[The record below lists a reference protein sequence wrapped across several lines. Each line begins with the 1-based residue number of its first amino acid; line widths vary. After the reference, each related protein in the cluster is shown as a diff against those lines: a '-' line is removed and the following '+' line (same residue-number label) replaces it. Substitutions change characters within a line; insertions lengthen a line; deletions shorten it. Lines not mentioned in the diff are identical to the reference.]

1 MSTTLVFTIP
11 ADWWLSANDRMHW
24 APKAKRTTY
33 LRNLGNFVSITH
45 GLDGALLECTHV
57 AAFIGY
63 LRNGKADPS
72 NAAPT
77 IKALIDGMT
86 DAGVWADDDSTH
98 VLGPTYLRDPKSPTP
113 GHYTVRLVLTEQ
125 TIPWHTESEQP

>member
-1 MSTTLVFTIP
+1 MTELTFTIP

-24 APKAKRTTY
+24 APKGERTRW
-33 LRNLGNFVSITH
+33 LRRLGKSVAITSETPTFE
-45 GLDGALLECTHV
+45 ATHV

-63 LRNGKADPS
+63 LRNGKADPA

-77 IKALIDGMT
+77 VKALIDGMT
-86 DAGVWADDDSTH
+86 DAGVWPDDDSTH

-125 TIPWHTESEQP
+125 AIPW

>member
-1 MSTTLVFTIP
+1 MTELTFTIP

-24 APKAKRTTY
+24 APKAKRTAW
-33 LRNLGNFVSITH
+33 LRAEGKRAAVYEAVPEQ
-45 GLDGALLECTHV
+45 GATHV

-63 LRNGKADPS
+63 LRNGRTDPA

-77 IKALIDGMT
+77 VKALIDGMT
-86 DAGVWADDDSTH
+86 DAGVWPDDDSTH
-98 VLGPTYLRDPKSPTP
+98 VIGPTYLRDPKSPTP

-125 TIPWHTESEQP
+125 EVPWS